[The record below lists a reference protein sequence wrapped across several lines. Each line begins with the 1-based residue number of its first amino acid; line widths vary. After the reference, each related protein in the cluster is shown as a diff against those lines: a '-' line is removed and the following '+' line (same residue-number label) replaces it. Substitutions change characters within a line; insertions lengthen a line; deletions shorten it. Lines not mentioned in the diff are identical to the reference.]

1 MVYCIFMKSGNP
13 IDTTHLWVL
22 KERKGNFT
30 NDITSANTPLNNG
43 GGGDTFNSLLY
54 FSEMWDG
61 KP

>member
-1 MVYCIFMKSGNP
+1 MKSGNP